1 MTRSYRKNTLR
12 TFKNTV
18 SRFAAVFAIVALGVG
33 FLAGLNGTPID
44 MKESMERYMDDA
56 DFYDLRV
63 VSTLGLTD
71 EDVAALGQVD
81 GVREVQPGYSAD
93 LLVEADGDTIVSRAH
108 SLPAP
113 DNNTINRLRLV
124 DGRLPAASGECVVE
138 AGAMELNPT
147 YPIGTQLVV
156 SSANEALDTK
166 LDTTVTKYYRNEDL
180 VYAAYEKGGKQMTEC
195 HLRSTHSNDLTVTYT
210 DADGKRTGVSILCE
224 DDKGS
229 YRVTFDQGLNTQSPY
244 GADRFTIW
252 ISPEADNAT
261 FNSECTYEAV
271 YADGK
276 LTCTL
281 VSANYYDKKGGFKH
295 FTHTTDKNGVTQESS
310 QPIYNKSDAN
320 EAMIGDSVD
329 ILRHVEKWDGV
340 EAAQVRMGTHAF
352 SYTEKKDIT
361 YWYIDSQVRFL
372 FRNKEKAA
380 AFNARYGG
388 DGVKT
393 LKHTDAPYAV
403 NFSRCNLQIASDC
416 TFPGDQNLG
425 EFAVTDFKNN
435 PYYNVTFD
443 ADGVLTSFQKVK

>member
-1 MTRSYRKNTLR
+1 MKRWGTILCLCLLPMLLFSACAEATAQVDFVANKDVKKIFDDVHTVGYILDDIRK
-12 TFKNTV
+12 V
-18 SRFAAVFAIVALGVG
+18 
-33 FLAGLNGTPID
+33 
-44 MKESMERYMDDA
+44 
-56 DFYDLRV
+56 DFYKEMQPND
-63 VSTLGLTD
+63 SYTKK
-71 EDVAALGQVD
+71 QVK
-81 GVREVQPGYSAD
+81 S
-93 LLVEADGDTIVSRAH
+93 
-108 SLPAP
+108 
-113 DNNTINRLRLV
+113 
-124 DGRLPAASGECVVE
+124 
-138 AGAMELNPT
+138 
-147 YPIGTQLVV
+147 
-156 SSANEALDTK
+156 TK

-229 YRVTFDQGLNTQSPY
+229 YCVTFDQGLNTQSPY

-388 DGVKT
+388 NGVKT
-393 LKHTDAPYAV
+393 LKHMDAPYAV